1 MPDLVMMINY
11 PYYKPINN
19 KGVMTRQFISNDV
32 VTIFMPS
39 ITMVYTEVNSNAQV
53 DSRRS
58 GEPTPTDAGRV
69 SVTVPTVSVVAT
81 DSSSAS
87 IRGV

>member
-19 KGVMTRQFISNDV
+19 KGVMTRQFISSDV

-39 ITMVYTEVNSNAQV
+39 ITMVCTEVNSKAQA

-58 GEPTPTDAGRV
+58 GEPTPTDKGWV